1 MRDGKGARS
10 PMKSSKLIAMG
21 IALVGLLWVGSGLF
35 FHAMEAS
42 DIPGETITPRSEE
55 PLLKVRVRT
64 MEALSYTDEILV
76 TGRTQA
82 SRTVR
87 LKAEIG
93 GLVERLAKE
102 EGDQAAEGEV
112 LAVLEVRDRAAR
124 VAEARERAD
133 QRRIEYDAAR
143 KLEDRGFNSK
153 IRRAQ
158 ALADLESA
166 RAALKQAE
174 TELEKTK
181 IKAPFDGLVTDQ
193 AVEAGDYLA
202 EGNPLFT
209 IVDLDPVELTGF
221 VSERQIQ
228 GIVHGSSARAEF
240 LDGSV
245 LEGRITYIAPTAN
258 NETRTFRIVVSAPN
272 PDLQVK
278 DGLTVKL
285 RIPSKKKQA
294 YKISPSILSLD
305 DRGRIGVKIV
315 DPENIVRFQPV
326 TILSSTPE
334 AMWIGGLPD
343 TVRIITVGQ
352 DFVSPGQVVE
362 PVESEGDGLL

>member
-1 MRDGKGARS
+1 
-10 PMKSSKLIAMG
+10 
-21 IALVGLLWVGSGLF
+21 
-35 FHAMEAS
+35 MEAM
-42 DIPGETITPRSEE
+42 P
-55 PLLKVRVRT
+55 
-64 MEALSYTDEILV
+64 YTDKVLV

-93 GLVERLAKE
+93 GLVERLEKQ
-102 EGDQAAEGEV
+102 EGDAAAQGDI

-143 KLEDRGFNSK
+143 KLEDKGFNSK
-153 IRRAQ
+153 VRRAQ

-174 TELEKTK
+174 IELEKTK
-181 IKAPFDGLVTDQ
+181 IKAPFDGIVSDQ
-193 AVEAGDYLA
+193 AVEAGGYLA
-202 EGNPLFT
+202 EGDPLFT

-228 GIVHGSSARAEF
+228 DIAPDSFVQAEF
-240 LDGSV
+240 LDGGT
-245 LEGRITYIAPTAN
+245 LEGRMTYIAPAAD
-258 NETRTFRIVVSAPN
+258 EQTRTFRIVVSAPN
-272 PDLQVK
+272 PDLRVK
-278 DGLTVKL
+278 DGLTAKL

-294 YKISPSILSLD
+294 YRISPSILSLD
-305 DRGRIGVKIV
+305 DQGRIGVKIV
-315 DPENIVRFQPV
+315 DPEDIVRFQPV

-352 DFVSPGQVVE
+352 DFVIPGQAVE
-362 PVESEGDGLL
+362 PVESEGGGLL

>member
-1 MRDGKGARS
+1 
-10 PMKSSKLIAMG
+10 MKSSKLIAMG
-21 IALVGLLWVGSGLF
+21 IALAGLLWVGSGLF
-35 FHAMEAS
+35 FDAMEAP
-42 DIPGETITPRSEE
+42 DIQSEAITPRTEE

-64 MEALSYTDEILV
+64 MEAAPYTDEILV

-93 GLVERLAKE
+93 GVVEQLEKE
-102 EGDQAAEGEV
+102 EGGAAAEGEV

-143 KLEDRGFNSK
+143 KLEDKGFNSK
-153 IRRAQ
+153 VRRAQ

-174 TELEKTK
+174 IELEKTK
-181 IKAPFDGLVTDQ
+181 IKAPFDGIVSDQ
-193 AVEAGDYLA
+193 VVEAGDYLA
-202 EGNPLFT
+202 EGDPLFT
-209 IVDLDPVELTGF
+209 LVDLDPVELTGF

-228 GIVHGSSARAEF
+228 EIVQDSSVRAEF
-240 LDGSV
+240 LDGSL
-245 LEGRITYIAPTAN
+245 LEGRITYIAPAAD
-258 NETRTFRIVVSAPN
+258 EQTRTFRIVISAPN
-272 PDLQVK
+272 PDLRVK
-278 DGLTVKL
+278 DGLTAKL
-285 RIPSKKKQA
+285 RIPSRQKQA

-305 DRGRIGVKIV
+305 DQGRIGVKTV
-315 DPENIVRFQPV
+315 DQQSKVRFLPV
-326 TILSSTPE
+326 MILSSTPE
-334 AMWIGGLPD
+334 SMWVGGLPD

-352 DFVSPGQVVE
+352 DFVIPGQAVE
-362 PVESEGDGLL
+362 PVESEGGGLL